1 MANPH
6 KHTKFKVELGPT
18 FKDNAGYLVYTVV
31 PLIRTGNDGNQIA
44 QFRGPE
50 AEGNALRMIE
60 FWNRAIG

>member
-6 KHTKFKVELGPT
+6 KFTKDKVELGFT
-18 FKDNAGYLVYTVV
+18 FKDNAGYIVYPVIAHHSK
-31 PLIRTGNDGNQIA
+31 LNDGNCIA

-60 FWNRAIG
+60 LWNKEVE